1 MLTKASK
8 IDLTSQRSQRTLEW
22 TSLILAPFS
31 IKSWASFKS
40 SRYFRYVTNFH
51 KESQNKNKATYV
63 TSKAQRCDTV
73 DFVLNVGTVLQQE
86 VDNFEIVVLCV
97 LLSRNKSQTF
107 LFSREK
113 KTKKKMKK
121 KKGND
126 SVPQQSKEVFDFCYL
141 RDRCWRLSHTEIRQ
155 SRNDHSDSTT
165 LFLV

>member
-97 LLSRNKSQTF
+97 LLSRNKS
-107 LFSREK
+107 
-113 KTKKKMKK
+113 
-121 KKGND
+121 
-126 SVPQQSKEVFDFCYL
+126 
-141 RDRCWRLSHTEIRQ
+141 
-155 SRNDHSDSTT
+155 
-165 LFLV
+165 

>member
-73 DFVLNVGTVLQQE
+73 DFVLNVGTILQQE
-86 VDNFEIVVLCV
+86 VDNFEIVVLCF
-97 LLSRNKSQTF
+97 LLSRTKVRF
-107 LFSREK
+107 FDFREK
-113 KTKKKMKK
+113 KWTKITEKKKR
-121 KKGND
+121 
-126 SVPQQSKEVFDFCYL
+126 KETIPYHSNPKRCSIFAIYVIDVGAFLTQKFDNL
-141 RDRCWRLSHTEIRQ
+141 
-155 SRNDHSDSTT
+155 
-165 LFLV
+165 